1 MKGSQPLFCCLDGHG
16 SSGHTGSGKIR
27 FCLYLLGCRY
37 RIAEQRIQIDAAGAC
52 LSCLI
57 MGTFHLAEDLILA
70 HNHGLKTCCHV
81 EQMTH
86 SLASIIKADIV
97 TDIFHILCTGK
108 FQHQILQFRK
118 ITSRTGSIN
127 INLCSITGTD
137 NHAFFRDVSRDHLLH
152 QFLLPFCR
160 KCKQF
165 PDSQR
170 RIMMTD
176 SDQ

>member
-1 MKGSQPLFCCLDGHG
+1 MK
-16 SSGHTGSGKIR
+16 
-27 FCLYLLGCRY
+27 
-37 RIAEQRIQIDAAGAC
+37 
-52 LSCLI
+52 
-57 MGTFHLAEDLILA
+57 
-70 HNHGLKTCCHV
+70 
-81 EQMTH
+81 QMAYCF
-86 SLASIIKADIV
+86 ASIIKADIV
-97 TDIFHILCTGK
+97 ANIFHILCAGK

-152 QFLLPFCR
+152 QFLLLLCR
-160 KCKQF
+160 KRKQF